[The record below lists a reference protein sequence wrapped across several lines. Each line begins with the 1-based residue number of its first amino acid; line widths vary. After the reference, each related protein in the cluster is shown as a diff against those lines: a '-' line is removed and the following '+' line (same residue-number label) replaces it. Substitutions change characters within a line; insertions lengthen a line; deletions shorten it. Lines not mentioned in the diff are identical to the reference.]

1 MSELEPL
8 IADLALILI
17 CAGAMTLLFK
27 RLKQPVVLGYIVAG
41 FLASPN
47 MPYMPSVTDLE
58 GVHLWSEIGVI
69 FLLFALGLEFSF
81 RKILRMGSAPIIAA
95 CAVIF
100 GMMLV
105 GMFTGQ
111 LFGWSRMDCIYLGG
125 MLAMSSTTIIF
136 KAFDDMG
143 LRQERFANLVLSVL
157 IIEDI
162 LAIVLMVMLST
173 LAVSKEFEGSQMLM
187 SILKLVFFLILW
199 FVVGIY
205 LIPLFL
211 RKVKSL
217 MSNET
222 MLITA
227 VALCFGMVVIASSVG
242 FSAAFGAF
250 IMGSILA
257 ETVEAEKIEHLVTP
271 VKDLFGAIFFVSV
284 GMMVDVA
291 LITEYIVPILCIIV
305 AIMLGQT
312 ILSTGGFLLSGQ
324 PLKTAM
330 QCSFS
335 LTQIGEFAFILAT
348 LGTSLGVT
356 SNFLYPIVVAVSVFT
371 TFTTPYMIRLAEP
384 AYHFVERALPKR
396 WQAKLESN
404 ASDEEEK
411 ETEEQQSSW
420 RVFLKH
426 VGLTILIHCVL
437 CMAFIALMLYFVKP
451 FIAGLLPS
459 PWADIVTAILTVIVC
474 SPFLW
479 ALMRYGTRSEE
490 VVALWNSGRVSRVK
504 LFAFQL
510 MRLVIGAAFVSYI
523 LGHTIHW
530 SGMLGIFVVLAIVFS
545 IVFSTRLGNQIEQM
559 SKTFTENL
567 TERERTL
574 PLIITL
580 LIITL
585 SCGSVMEV
593 KAQKLDRRQR
603 KERVD
608 SVLTARYYSIPYDTN
623 FVVRPEGKLTLK
635 VRLNQTG
642 NDFHVKGT
650 VNDIPSK
657 ADLKTSHKTT
667 VSIGASYRGISTAL
681 ALNPGKLSGVYKD
694 YEFNLNY
701 YSSSISLDFSYQRS
715 STLAGDVYRNNI
727 YDRLETGDLALK
739 VVNLAGYYTINHR
752 RFSYPAAF
760 TQTYIQRR
768 SAGSWLAGIS
778 YQGGSIETSRSLKVK
793 NPDAP
798 EVSIGLGHIGIGG
811 GYGQNWVLGKKW
823 LLHFSMLPTVVVYN
837 RNKFIINGERK
848 GAKHM
853 RFNMIFNE
861 RAAIV
866 RYFSSRYFAGLT
878 FVMNNSV
885 FDDDSVIVNQNKWR
899 ARAIFGLRL

>member
-47 MPYMPSVTDLE
+47 MPYMPSVTDLH

-81 RKILRMGSAPIIAA
+81 RKILRMGAAPIIAA
-95 CAVIF
+95 CCVIM

-111 LFGWSRMDCIYLGG
+111 MFGWSKMDCIYLGG

-143 LRQERFANLVLSVL
+143 LRQKRFASLVLSVL

-173 LAVSKEFEGSQMLM
+173 LAVSKEFEGTQMLM
-187 SILKLVFFLILW
+187 SILKLAFFLVLW

-227 VALCFGMVVIASSVG
+227 LAMCFGMVVIASAVG

-257 ETVEAEKIEHLVTP
+257 ETVEKEQIEHLVAP

-291 LITEYIVPILCIIV
+291 LIVQYIVPILCIIA

-356 SNFLYPIVVAVSVFT
+356 SDFLYPIVVAVSVFT

-384 AYHFVERALPKR
+384 AYGLVARVLPQR
-396 WQAKLESN
+396 FQAKIESN
-404 ASDEEEK
+404 TSDVEET
-411 ETEEQQSSW
+411 ETEEQYGHW
-420 RVFLKH
+420 RAYLKR
-426 VGLTILIHCVL
+426 VGVIILIYSVL
-437 CMAFIALMLYFVKP
+437 CMAIIALMLYFGKP
-451 FIAGLLPS
+451 FIAGLVSS
-459 PWADIVTAILTVIVC
+459 PWDNIVTALIILIIC
-474 SPFLW
+474 APFLW
-479 ALMRYGTRSEE
+479 ALMRYGSRSED
-490 VVALWNSGRVSRVK
+490 VVALWDSCRLARVK
-504 LFAFQL
+504 LVAFQL
-510 MRLVIGAAFVSYI
+510 LRLAIGAAFVSYI
-523 LGHTIHW
+523 LYKTVHW
-530 SGMLGIFVVLAIVFS
+530 GSILGAFVVLAIVFS
-545 IVFSTRLGNQIEQM
+545 IVFSPRLRKSSEQM
-559 SKTFTENL
+559 SKTFNDNL
-567 TERERTL
+567 SERER
-574 PLIITL
+574 
-580 LIITL
+580 
-585 SCGSVMEV
+585 E
-593 KAQKLDRRQR
+593 D
-603 KERVD
+603 
-608 SVLTARYYSIPYDTN
+608 
-623 FVVRPEGKLTLK
+623 
-635 VRLNQTG
+635 
-642 NDFHVKGT
+642 
-650 VNDIPSK
+650 
-657 ADLKTSHKTT
+657 
-667 VSIGASYRGISTAL
+667 
-681 ALNPGKLSGVYKD
+681 
-694 YEFNLNY
+694 
-701 YSSSISLDFSYQRS
+701 
-715 STLAGDVYRNNI
+715 
-727 YDRLETGDLALK
+727 
-739 VVNLAGYYTINHR
+739 
-752 RFSYPAAF
+752 
-760 TQTYIQRR
+760 
-768 SAGSWLAGIS
+768 
-778 YQGGSIETSRSLKVK
+778 
-793 NPDAP
+793 
-798 EVSIGLGHIGIGG
+798 
-811 GYGQNWVLGKKW
+811 
-823 LLHFSMLPTVVVYN
+823 
-837 RNKFIINGERK
+837 
-848 GAKHM
+848 
-853 RFNMIFNE
+853 
-861 RAAIV
+861 
-866 RYFSSRYFAGLT
+866 
-878 FVMNNSV
+878 
-885 FDDDSVIVNQNKWR
+885 
-899 ARAIFGLRL
+899 